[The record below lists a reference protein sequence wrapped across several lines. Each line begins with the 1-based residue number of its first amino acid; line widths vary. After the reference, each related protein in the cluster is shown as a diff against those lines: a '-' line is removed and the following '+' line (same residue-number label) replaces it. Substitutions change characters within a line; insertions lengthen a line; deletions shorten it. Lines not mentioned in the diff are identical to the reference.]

1 MSIGKMTPVDS
12 LAGMTWVIKRM
23 PGIAMAPNPDL
34 LMPTHAAERAA
45 KIHCCVARSN
55 GMGTA
60 QASSLAGGGGSDEK
74 VNAEFFSSR

>member
-1 MSIGKMTPVDS
+1 MGKMTPLDS
-12 LAGMTWVIKRM
+12 RAGMTWVIRRM

-55 GMGTA
+55 GVCTR
-60 QASSLAGGGGSDEK
+60 QASSFAGGGGSAEK